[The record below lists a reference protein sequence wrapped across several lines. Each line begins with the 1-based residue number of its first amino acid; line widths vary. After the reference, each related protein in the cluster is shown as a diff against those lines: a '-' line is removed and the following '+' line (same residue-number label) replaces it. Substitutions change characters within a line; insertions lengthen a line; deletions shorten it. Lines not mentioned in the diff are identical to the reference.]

1 MRSIVFAAGADYPE
15 GRLTLPS
22 GNTCI
27 YTINYDYTC
36 ILIAVLAP
44 STMRA
49 ILGNGASV
57 QVF

>member
-1 MRSIVFAAGADYPE
+1 MLLLYYYILLVELSYYIDQNIANHNRTD
-15 GRLTLPS
+15 
-22 GNTCI
+22 
-27 YTINYDYTC
+27 C
-36 ILIAVLAP
+36 ILCEKIAVLAP